1 MSDTSY
7 TSEAKSICIDKFKQ
21 HVHVKQTVNTC
32 TNWTKVKFK
41 TTWHTTADGVATS
54 VVQIYSAD
62 GTNDGR
68 KIGDFIDGKIV
79 IPKNN
84 NAGLQDNDLQYSRR
98 RELRAAIEKLKFQ
111 NNVIKLEDI
120 PNLSDVSIAEQVA
133 ILRELGFKN
142 AASKLLK
149 ANPGE
154 LTNTEKALLE
164 AEAAKEAELA
174 SQMDIDRG
182 FGNLASLEIE
192 GRTARETYGNYY
204 YPADLVS
211 NKQDRVKFTMG
222 YTEGTKIEATVEEGI
237 QSFQKKLNSITGSVT
252 LPIVTGI
259 SDQSSV
265 DWKGA
270 ELNPLQSFAAAG
282 ALDLFNQAKNNENI
296 NTIAI
301 KGGEIIQGARE
312 GLVNSGM
319 GDAINVWLAQK
330 AVGAQNL
337 LSRTTGAIVN
347 PNLEMLFNAPQLRN
361 FGFTFLLSPR
371 DADEAD
377 QVRKI
382 IRFFKQGMSVK
393 TTASNVFLKAPNI
406 FNIKYMTYNTDG
418 TEILHPSINI
428 IKTCALLSMDV
439 QYTPNGTYMT
449 YEDPYRTMQ
458 AYQLTMQFGELDP
471 IYDGD
476 YTALDNDDDTVIGY

>member
-1 MSDTSY
+1 MS
-7 TSEAKSICIDKFKQ
+7 
-21 HVHVKQTVNTC
+21 QTVTTKSAKHCVQSKWIKGSGFFSDAKLQCLKYTTIYFKSEVNTDSSGVS
-32 TNWTKVKFK
+32 TNEVT
-41 TTWHTTADGVATS
+41 
-54 VVQIYSAD
+54 IYSAAE
-62 GTNDGR
+62 GNDGEQ
-68 KIGDFIDGKIV
+68 IGYLGPEGQVYIWK
-79 IPKNN
+79 KNQE
-84 NAGLQDNDLQYSRR
+84 GYDNLDETQKSQRQQL
-98 RELRAAIEKLKFQ
+98 I
-111 NNVIKLEDI
+111 NVIKRLRKDNQIISLAEFEDLTENEKRAI
-120 PNLSDVSIAEQVA
+120 IQSVGKSNEAKA
-133 ILRELGFKN
+133 IL
-142 AASKLLK
+142 
-149 ANPGE
+149 
-154 LTNTEKALLE
+154 
-164 AEAAKEAELA
+164 AELEKQQA
-174 SQMDIDRG
+174 NEKGQITNDNINKGFESLKDIEVG
-182 FGNLASLEIE
+182 
-192 GRTARETYGNYY
+192 GRKARDSYGNYY
-204 YPADLVS
+204 YPADLIS
-211 NKQDRVKFTMG
+211 NKQDRIKFTMG
-222 YTEGTKIEATVEEGI
+222 YSEGTKIDATVESGI
-237 QSFQKKLNSITGSVT
+237 KSFQKKLNSISGSVT

-270 ELNPLQSFAAAG
+270 ELNPLQAFAAAG
-282 ALDLFNQAKNNENI
+282 ALDLFNE
-296 NTIAI
+296 
-301 KGGEIIQGARE
+301 ARE
-312 GLVNSGM
+312 GKSLKQIGAKGADIIAGAKQGLVDSGM

-377 QVRKI
+377 QVRRI

-428 IKTCALLSMDV
+428 IKTCALLSMDL

-471 IYDGD
+471 IYDSD
-476 YTALDNDDDTVIGY
+476 YTQLDNDNDTVIGY

>member
-1 MSDTSY
+1 MSSNSFTTES
-7 TSEAKSICIDKFKQ
+7 K
-21 HVHVKQTVNTC
+21 TVCLDWNVDARGKRKGCKTE
-32 TNWTKVKFK
+32 TTVKF
-41 TTWHTTADGVATS
+41 TAT
-54 VVQIYSAD
+54 YSTNSD
-62 GTNDGR
+62 GTANSEI
-68 KIGDFIDGKIV
+68 KIISDEGDNKGETIGYLGESGGIK

-84 NAGLQDNDLQYSRR
+84 NAKLHENEIQSSNR
-98 RELRAAIEKLKFQ
+98 RELITAIAKLRGQ
-111 NNVIKLEDI
+111 DNIIKLEDI
-120 PNLSDVSIAEQVA
+120 TNNDELTNAQKVA
-133 ILRELGFKN
+133 ILNNLGEKN
-142 AASKLLK
+142 K
-149 ANPGE
+149 ANEIGE
-154 LTNTEKALLE
+154 LQTETEKAAANKEGEITE
-164 AEAAKEAELA
+164 ANIEA
-174 SQMDIDRG
+174 G
-182 FGNLASLEIE
+182 FERLSTVEVG
-192 GRTARETYGNYY
+192 GRNARETYGNYY
-204 YPADLVS
+204 YPADLSS

-222 YTEGTKIEATVEEGI
+222 YSEGTKIDATVESGI
-237 QSFQKKLNSITGSVT
+237 KSFQKRISSISGSVT
-252 LPIVTGI
+252 LPIVTGV

-270 ELNPLQSFAAAG
+270 ELNPLQAFAAAG
-282 ALDLFNQAKNNENI
+282 ALDLFNTAK
-296 NTIAI
+296 
-301 KGGEIIQGARE
+301 GEKNVKQIGAKAADIITGAKQ
-312 GLVNSGM
+312 GLVDSGL

-406 FNIKYMTYNTDG
+406 FQIKYMTFNTDG

-439 QYTPNGTYMT
+439 QYTPAGTYMT
-449 YEDPYRTMQ
+449 YEDPYRTMT

-471 IYDGD
+471 IYDSD
-476 YTALDNDDDTVIGY
+476 YTELDNDNDTVIGY

>member
-1 MSDTSY
+1 MSSKSFTTESREVCIKTTGSRKKTCVERTSVKFTTTY
-7 TSEAKSICIDKFKQ
+7 STSSDGTVTSEIKIISDEGANKGDTIGYL
-21 HVHVKQTVNTC
+21 NE
-32 TNWTKVKFK
+32 NGKVKIPK
-41 TTWHTTADGVATS
+41 DNNAKLHLNDAQSSNRRELVTAIAALRKQDNIIKLSDIIDNDQLSNAEKVA
-54 VVQIYSAD
+54 ILNNLGEKNKA
-62 GTNDGR
+62 
-68 KIGDFIDGKIV
+68 KEIGILQTESEKAAANKEGKIV
-79 IPKNN
+79 
-84 NAGLQDNDLQYSRR
+84 
-98 RELRAAIEKLKFQ
+98 
-111 NNVIKLEDI
+111 
-120 PNLSDVSIAEQVA
+120 
-133 ILRELGFKN
+133 
-142 AASKLLK
+142 K
-149 ANPGE
+149 ANIEEGFDS
-154 LTNTEKALLE
+154 LNTV
-164 AEAAKEAELA
+164 
-174 SQMDIDRG
+174 QIG
-182 FGNLASLEIE
+182 
-192 GRTARETYGNYY
+192 GRKARETYGNYY
-204 YPADLVS
+204 YPADLSS

-222 YTEGTKIEATVEEGI
+222 YSEGTKIDATVESGI
-237 QSFQKKLNSITGSVT
+237 KNFQKRISSISGSVT

-270 ELNPLQSFAAAG
+270 ELNPLQAFAAAG
-282 ALDLFNQAKNNENI
+282 ALDLFNEAKSGKSLSKIGSNAMK
-296 NTIAI
+296 TAI
-301 KGGEIIQGARE
+301 EGVQGMADS
-312 GLVNSGM
+312 GL

-406 FNIKYMTYNTDG
+406 FQIKYMTYNTDG

-439 QYTPNGTYMT
+439 QYTPAGTYMT
-449 YEDPYRTMQ
+449 YEDPYRTMT

-471 IYDGD
+471 IYDSD
-476 YTALDNDDDTVIGY
+476 YTELDNDNDTVIGY